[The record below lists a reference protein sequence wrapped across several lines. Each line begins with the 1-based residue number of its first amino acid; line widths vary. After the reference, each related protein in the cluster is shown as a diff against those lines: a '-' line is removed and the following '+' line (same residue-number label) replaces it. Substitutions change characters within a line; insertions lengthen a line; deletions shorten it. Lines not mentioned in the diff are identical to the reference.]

1 MSTKPIAS
9 VFFVGK
15 VTAFRWREDGYFAS
29 HRWLDAQVTG
39 GHRRMCVL
47 QVDTFQLCPFNNI
60 QSVSLEEC
68 TQSLTRTVRARPAP
82 ITAPAPTAARTVATT
97 MQAERHKRKTHGLR
111 PRVLPIATDGVG
123 HGVLQEPRLHGGSVS
138 TADRALTLRGGARA
152 YFAADLSDASSGE
165 QPRGWS
171 HLRYEQLKLRGRS
184 LRFTADLSRVGC
196 GCVAALYLVD
206 MPDRPDAMQQRSGYC
221 DAVPRRSGSGACVE
235 IDLLEANSYGA
246 HASLHTRAGRDA
258 DGSCN
263 EAGCTVNWGNRSAS
277 AAGVPVA
284 RLFGR
289 AAGALLNTR
298 HPFGVEASVSARGE
312 LSALTLPLPLPL
324 ILILNL
330 IRRALSEPFAVG
342 ASRALLQQ
350 QRRRQPHPLWRQ
362 GPAPGRRGARAR
374 GALAWPRDGGFAL
387 GLARPHRRVARRRL
401 RRRGAVRAVERR
413 THPLQLQPAAAQ
425 AICR

>member
-1 MSTKPIAS
+1 MRIWLADTDRS
-9 VFFVGK
+9 
-15 VTAFRWREDGYFAS
+15 DG
-29 HRWLDAQVTG
+29 
-39 GHRRMCVL
+39 
-47 QVDTFQLCPFNNI
+47 LCPFNN
-60 QSVSLEEC
+60 
-68 TQSLTRTVRARPAP
+68 THKKTRRMLPGVGMFARSSHGRA
-82 ITAPAPTAARTVATT
+82 T
-97 MQAERHKRKTHGLR
+97 MQAERQKRKTHSPR
-111 PRVLPIATDGVG
+111 PQVLPIATDGVG
-123 HGVLQEPRLHGGSVS
+123 HGVLQEPRLHGGTVS
-138 TADRALTLRGGARA
+138 TADRALTLCGGARA

-206 MPDRPDAMQQRSGYC
+206 MPGRPDATQQRSGYC
-221 DAVPRRSGSGACVE
+221 DALPRRSGSGACIE

-312 LSALTLPLPLPL
+312 LLALALALILALALALALT
-324 ILILNL
+324 
-330 IRRALSEPFAVG
+330 RTRTRTRTRA
-342 ASRALLQQ
+342 
-350 QRRRQPHPLWRQ
+350 
-362 GPAPGRRGARAR
+362 GARLEAE
-374 GALAWPRDGGFAL
+374 AQAA
-387 GLARPHRRVARRRL
+387 
-401 RRRGAVRAVERR
+401 
-413 THPLQLQPAAAQ
+413 AAAQ
-425 AICR
+425 ARTLQ